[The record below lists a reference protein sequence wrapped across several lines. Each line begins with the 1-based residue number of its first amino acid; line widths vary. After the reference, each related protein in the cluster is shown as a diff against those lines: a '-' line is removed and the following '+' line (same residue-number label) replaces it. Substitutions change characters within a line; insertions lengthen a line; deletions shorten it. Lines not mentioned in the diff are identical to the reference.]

1 MDPRDA
7 FLERAKGGGIVPV
20 VREVVTDADTPVAAF
35 AKIARPPFAFLL
47 ESLVG
52 GERWARYTFLG
63 TEPREAWR
71 YRGQQVDRWTPAAG
85 WEKAG
90 ETADP
95 VAHLADRMR
104 ALPSVALPGLPRF
117 MGGAVGFLGYDVVRS
132 IERLPR
138 GPTDTL
144 GVPDAVV
151 MIADSLV
158 ILDNVFGR
166 AIVVANVEV
175 PAKSSP
181 AQRLRLYDVAQERLD
196 TLIGRLS
203 GPHQLAPLA
212 LDDDGLA
219 LRPPPRSKYPRAA
232 FERDVAKIREYIAA
246 GDVFQAVLSRRQV
259 VPGAVEPLRLY
270 RYLRALNPAPY
281 LFYLTLDDVTLV
293 GSSPEVLV
301 RVEGNE
307 VTVRPIAGTRPRGA
321 SPEEDE
327 ALATSLRGDAKEL
340 AEHRMLVDLG
350 RNDVGRVAEYGTVR
364 VTESLQI
371 ERYSHVQHLVSE
383 VRGRLK
389 DGYDARDEYGYGHRD
404 SLRGRAQGSGCRA
417 GGRGDRRRLRA
428 GARVRGNRS
437 EGTGC
442 ATGARAGQSR
452 RLASGPVY
460 KLLSTSGEQSI
471 DLQLGRKLVV
481 GRAVTSDVPIYDPT
495 ISRRHAEV
503 VLTESGVRVTD
514 LGSSNGTFLNGA
526 KITEAEAGANDV
538 VTFGK
543 VAFRVK
549 EVTAPLPPPNSRAP
563 SPAAKAVSPA
573 ARSSGSCPSAVASRR
588 SSSTS
593 RKGRRTSRCAARVRR
608 SGARKSCRCCWR
620 YRRSCRSSRSSTA
633 CSTRWWISRSR
644 S

>member
-7 FLERAKGGGIVPV
+7 FLERAKSGGIVPV
-20 VREVVTDADTPVAAF
+20 IREVITDADTPVAAF

-63 TEPREAWR
+63 TEPREVWR
-71 YRGQQVDRWTPAAG
+71 YRGQEIERWTPASSWEPAG
-85 WEKAG
+85 Q
-90 ETADP
+90 TTDP
-95 VAHLADRMR
+95 ITHLADRMR

-117 MGGAVGFLGYDVVRS
+117 MGGAVGYLGYDVVRS
-132 IERLPR
+132 IERLPP

-175 PAKSSP
+175 PAKASP
-181 AQRLRLYDVAQERLD
+181 AQRLRLYDTAQERLD

-203 GPHQLAPLA
+203 GTHQLAPLA
-212 LDDDGLA
+212 LEDDGRRGAGGA
-219 LRPPPRSKYPRAA
+219 LRPQSKYTRAA

-259 VPGAVEPLRLY
+259 VPGAVDPLRLY

-321 SPEEDE
+321 TPADDE
-327 ALATSLRGDAKEL
+327 ALATSLRQDAKEL

-350 RNDVGRVAEYGTVR
+350 RNDVGRVAQYGTVR

-383 VRGRLK
+383 VRGQLK
-389 DGYDARDEYGYGHRD
+389 DGYDALDV
-404 SLRGRAQGSGCRA
+404 
-417 GGRGDRRRLRA
+417 LRA
-428 GARVRGNRS
+428 CFPAGTVSGAPKVRAMEIIDELEPERRGPYAGAVGYVGWGAASMDTAIAIRSALVLKDRVVVQ
-437 EGTGC
+437 
-442 ATGARAGQSR
+442 AGAGIVA
-452 RLASGPVY
+452 
-460 KLLSTSGEQSI
+460 
-471 DLQLGRKLVV
+471 D
-481 GRAVTSDVPIYDPT
+481 SDPA
-495 ISRRHAEV
+495 REFAE
-503 VLTESGVRVTD
+503 
-514 LGSSNGTFLNGA
+514 
-526 KITEAEAGANDV
+526 TEAKAQAV
-538 VTFGK
+538 
-543 VAFRVK
+543 
-549 EVTAPLPPPNSRAP
+549 LRAL
-563 SPAAKAVSPA
+563 ALAKA
-573 ARSSGSCPSAVASRR
+573 GD
-588 SSSTS
+588 
-593 RKGRRTSRCAARVRR
+593 
-608 SGARKSCRCCWR
+608 
-620 YRRSCRSSRSSTA
+620 
-633 CSTRWWISRSR
+633 
-644 S
+644 